1 MEVKRVI
8 NVARNCNFQLA
19 IPPTFQK
26 YLSLHGAQNQKHQF
40 DVIVLEGV
48 ELACFNYWDISRSRP
63 NQWWLNLAHHTYRER
78 S

>member
-1 MEVKRVI
+1 MSPEI
-8 NVARNCNFQLA
+8 A
-19 IPPTFQK
+19 ISNLQFRLLSK
-26 YLSLHGAQNQKHQF
+26 NILSLHGAQNQKHQF

-48 ELACFNYWDISRSRP
+48 ELACFNYWDISRPRP